1 MRATAEFASSRAM
14 KFLHLNFFPRS
25 TDCGLLLLRVWFGG
39 AMALLHGWDKL
50 VNFSTYRA
58 QFMNFL
64 GLGNSVSLGL
74 TIFGELVCPLLLVLG
89 LFTRFSALA
98 AGITMAVAFWMAH
111 GGKLKG
117 EGSGE
122 MAFLYLGVFIVLFIA
137 GGGKYSVDAKIGA
150 KS

>member
-1 MRATAEFASSRAM
+1 M
-14 KFLHLNFFPRS
+14 KFLHLNFLPRS
-25 TDCGLLLLRVWFGG
+25 ADCGLLLLRVWFAG

-50 VNFSTYRA
+50 VNFGMYSK

-64 GLGNSVSLGL
+64 GLGNNVSLGL
-74 TIFGELVCPLLLVLG
+74 TVFGELVCPVLLVLG
-89 LFTRFSALA
+89 LFTRFAALGA
-98 AGITMAVAFWMAH
+98 AITMAVAFWIAH

-122 MAFLYLGVFIVLFIA
+122 MAFLYLGVFVALFIA
-137 GGGKYSVDAKIGA
+137 GAGKYSVDAKIGA